1 MANLGSLMVQIGADT
16 SQLRRAEQ
24 EVKQSASTMSSSLLS
39 VGNVVKG
46 IAFAYAANQARLF
59 ASQVIDTGMKLQQLT
74 LSFKAISGS
83 TEGAAQEMGFI
94 RKEASR
100 LGQDAMS
107 LADAYKGIAA
117 AAKGTSLEGKG
128 VREVF
133 SAVSEAATVLG
144 LSSEQTG
151 RSLYALSQ
159 MISKGKVSSE
169 ELRQQLGENL
179 PGAFNI
185 AAEAMGMTTQEFD
198 KMLSEGKILTEDFL
212 PKFAGLLHEKYSG
225 SVADSAN
232 SARAASN
239 RLANAFMELQD
250 AVWKRGEASYSAF
263 LSWLSDVVMAS
274 SEVVESFGSSEEVI
288 NRYGTTVDR
297 TSAEGESS
305 LERMT
310 KSVSTFASTSIS
322 SFADA
327 TAEVL
332 NLGAALMGLPE
343 VKSITVR
350 WYNEVFGGTPEEM
363 TVPRGRQQLYASRQ
377 RRRVGEEVAATREGL
392 SPYQIDP
399 ELARLQGS
407 KRAGKYGA
415 DIREA
420 DTKTAAKAWGKYGV
434 EAKQKFDTE
443 TANIKRAMEASP
455 DWSQEAIQK
464 VLAGRQAEWD
474 KLQAKGGKS
483 GGGGSKTDT
492 VWEYNNRI
500 AEEGRRIVEGNY
512 TATEKYNSELEKL
525 SWYLEANAITQ
536 DQYDRAV
543 QATWNDLEKANQMS
557 EGWQGHLK
565 IMEQGKSVFS
575 STRTEA
581 EKYADE
587 LDKLNYLL
595 SYGAIGYGTYQ
606 RAVKEL
612 ENEFKSS
619 TDSMSEFAI
628 QAARNIQDALG
639 DQLYNVL
646 TGNFDDIGESFG
658 QMIAK
663 MVAQATAAQLGN
675 WLFGDFGKTNAIGGL
690 AGTAF
695 GVIGNWF
702 SGGGEAASSLA
713 EAVSMGG
720 GFAEGGITTPGKAYI
735 VGERGPEL
743 FYPGIHGT
751 VVPNAS
757 VSSSSS
763 PPNIDIVINNETGQ
777 KVEVDQ
783 KDTTFD
789 GQGYH
794 ASVSL
799 KLLRNNVNGYR
810 DAMKSILGGR

>member
-1 MANLGSLMVQIGADT
+1 VANLGSLMVQIGADT
-16 SQLRRAEQ
+16 SPLRRAEQ
-24 EVKQSASTMSSSLLS
+24 EVKRFALS

-377 RRRVGEEVAATREGL
+377 RRRVGEEVAATTEGL

-420 DTKTAAKAWGKYGV
+420 YTKTAAKAWGKYGV
-434 EAKQKFDTE
+434 EAKQKFDNE
-443 TANIKRAMEASP
+443 TANIKRAMEANP

-474 KLQAKGGKS
+474 KLQTKRGS
-483 GGGGSKTDT
+483 SSKTDT
-492 VWEYNNRI
+492 VWEYSNRI

-512 TATEKYNSELEKL
+512 TATEKYNLELDKL
-525 SWYLEANAITQ
+525 NWYLGANAITQ

-595 SYGAIGYGTYQ
+595 SYGAIGYDTYQ

-658 QMIAK
+658 RMIAK
-663 MVAQATAAQLGN
+663 MIAQATAAQLGK
-675 WLFGDFGKTNAIGGL
+675 WIFGDFGKTNAIGGL

-695 GVIGNWF
+695 GAIGNWF
-702 SGGGEAASSLA
+702 SGGGIAPAVTT
-713 EAVSMGG
+713 AVSAIGG
-720 GFAEGGITTPGKAYI
+720 MMAEGGITTPGKAYI

-757 VSSSSS
+757 ASSSSA
-763 PPNIDIVINNETGQ
+763 PPNIDIVIKNETGQ